1 MPDDEYDA
9 GMASPFPIP
18 CLSPHSGPAT
28 GACNNLQPKHFSN
41 CHWLL
46 IGVMGLSQALG
57 AGEYPVQPVPFT
69 EVTLTDSFW
78 APRQA
83 INRAVTVEHNFREME
98 KQGSLGG
105 FAVLAGDK
113 TGKYHGYLWGDS
125 DVYKTIEGAGY
136 LLKTQANPA
145 LEQRIAG
152 IIAQIQRAQAPDG
165 FIFPHLQI
173 TEPNY
178 VKFSRETTGTCESYS
193 MGHLIEAAVEYS
205 RMTGRTDFLGVAR
218 RAADLMVKVNKE
230 GKLLQVSGH
239 PQVEIALVK
248 LFRATGQQE
257 YLDLAQR
264 LVDGYKTHLSLWS
277 GGKPALAHDDVL
289 GHAVAVMY
297 LYSGAADV
305 GVLTG
310 DSSLIDL
317 LAGKWDRMVSR
328 KMYLTGGVGH
338 SRHHEGFADDY
349 DLPAEKDVYSETCS
363 AIADV
368 FWSGRMFQATG
379 ESKYYDVLERVLY
392 NNLAA
397 GAGLSGDRFFY
408 TNPLASAGKDSRWAW
423 HGCPCCPVNLVRF
436 WPRLSEYFFATGP
449 ADLYI
454 NLFAACEGKATVA
467 GTEVRIC
474 QKTDYP
480 WDGKVTLEIFA
491 EKPVEFALR
500 VRIPGW
506 AEGRPLPSDLYQYVP
521 PVTEQV
527 DLKVNGRETDRVRDK
542 GYAVIRRQWQTGD
555 RVELNFPM
563 PVRTVVAN
571 AKVAALKGRVAVE
584 RGPLVYCAEGVDNA
598 GKLAGLVLPPSAGW
612 RVEKQAGLLNGLCTI
627 KGALTLVPYYAW
639 SHRGAGEMKVWFED
653 SVRIEP

>member
-1 MPDDEYDA
+1 
-9 GMASPFPIP
+9 MASPIP
-18 CLSPHSGPAT
+18 TPPAPVT
-28 GACNNLQPKHFSN
+28 GSCNSLRPRRFSN
-41 CHWLL
+41 CHIPL
-46 IGVMGLSQALG
+46 IGVLSIAQALG
-57 AGEYPVQPVPFT
+57 AGEYPVTPVPFT

-83 INRAVTVEHNFREME
+83 TNRAVTVEHNLREMG

-105 FAVLAGDK
+105 FKVLAGDNAE
-113 TGKYHGYLWGDS
+113 KYHGYIYGDS

-136 LLKTQANPA
+136 LLKTKANPD
-145 LEQRIAG
+145 LDKRIEG
-152 IIAQIQRAQAPDG
+152 IIAQIGHAQAPDG
-165 FIFPHLQI
+165 YIFPHLQI

-178 VKFSRETTGTCESYS
+178 EKFSRETTGTCESYS

-205 RMTGRTDFLGVAR
+205 RMTGRTDFLAIAR

-239 PQVEIALVK
+239 PEVEIALVK
-248 LFRATGQQE
+248 LYRVTGQAE

-277 GGKPALAHDDVL
+277 GGKPVMGHDDVL

-297 LYSGAADV
+297 LYAGAADV
-305 GVLTG
+305 GVLKG

-317 LAGKWDRMVSR
+317 LARKWERMVSR

-338 SRHHEGFADDY
+338 SQHHEGFSDDY
-349 DLPAEKDVYSETCS
+349 DLPSEKDVYSETCS

-368 FWSGRMFQATG
+368 FWSSRMFQATG
-379 ESKYYDVLERVLY
+379 ESKYYDVIERVLY

-408 TNPLASAGKDSRWAW
+408 TNPLASEGKDSRWAW
-423 HGCPCCPVNLVRF
+423 HDCPCCPVNLVRF
-436 WPRLSEYFFATGP
+436 WPRLSEYIFATGP

-480 WDGKVTLEIFA
+480 WDGKVTLEIFP

-506 AEGRPLPSDLYQYVP
+506 AEGRPLPSDLYQYVSP
-521 PVTEQV
+521 GTEQV
-527 DLKVNGRETDRVRDK
+527 ELRVNGGEMERVRDK

-555 RVELNFPM
+555 RVDLNFPM

-571 AKVAALKGRVAVE
+571 AKVAALKGLVAVE

-598 GKLAGLVLPPSAGW
+598 GKLAGLVVPPSAGW
-612 RVEKQAGLLNGLCTI
+612 RVEKQAGLLNGLCTV
-627 KGALTLVPYYAW
+627 KGALTLIPYYAW
-639 SHRGAGEMKVWFED
+639 SHRGAGAMKVWFAD
-653 SVRIEP
+653 SVRNEP

>member
-1 MPDDEYDA
+1 MTLPIPITPCSPPSGPDA
-9 GMASPFPIP
+9 GS
-18 CLSPHSGPAT
+18 
-28 GACNNLQPKHFSN
+28 CNGLHTKQFSN
-41 CHWLL
+41 CQLL
-46 IGVMGLSQALG
+46 LMVVLGLAQALG
-57 AGEYPVQPVPFT
+57 AAEYPVTPVPFT

-83 INRAVTVEHNFREME
+83 TNRAVTVEHNLREMG

-105 FAVLAGDK
+105 FKVLAGASAE
-113 TGKYHGYLWGDS
+113 KYHGYMWGDS
-125 DVYKTIEGAGY
+125 DVYKTLEGAGY
-136 LLKTQANPA
+136 LLKTKANPDLA
-145 LEQRIAG
+145 ARIDG
-152 IIAQIQRAQAPDG
+152 IIAQIGHAQAPDG
-165 FIFPHLQI
+165 YIFPHLQI

-178 VKFSRETTGTCESYS
+178 EKFSRETSGTCESYS
-193 MGHLIEAAVEYS
+193 MGHLIESAVEYS
-205 RMTGRTDFLGVAR
+205 RMTGRTDFLAVAR

-239 PQVEIALVK
+239 PEVEIALVK
-248 LFRATGQQE
+248 LYRVTGQPE

-277 GGKPALAHDDVL
+277 GGKPVMGHDDVL

-297 LYSGAADV
+297 LYAGATDV
-305 GVLTG
+305 AVLKG
-310 DSSLIDL
+310 DTSLIDR
-317 LAGKWDRMVSR
+317 LARKWERMVGR

-338 SRHHEGFADDY
+338 SQHQEGFSDDY

-368 FWSGRMFQATG
+368 FWSSRMFQATG
-379 ESKYYDVLERVLY
+379 ESKYYDVIERVLY

-408 TNPLASAGKDSRWAW
+408 TNPLASGGKDSRWAW
-423 HGCPCCPVNLVRF
+423 HDCPCCPVNLVRF
-436 WPRLSEYFFATGP
+436 WPRLSEYIFATGP
-449 ADLYI
+449 ADLYV

-480 WDGKVTLEIFA
+480 WDGKVTLEIFP
-491 EKPVEFALR
+491 EKPVEFVLR

-506 AEGRPLPSDLYQYVP
+506 AEGRPLPSDLYQYVSP
-521 PVTEQV
+521 GTEQV
-527 DLKVNGRETDRVRDK
+527 ELKVNGGETDRVRDK
-542 GYAVIRRQWQTGD
+542 GYAMIRRQWQAGD
-555 RVELNFPM
+555 RVELILPM
-563 PVRTVVAN
+563 PVRKVVAN
-571 AKVAALKGRVAVE
+571 AKVAALKGMVAVE

-598 GKLAGLVLPPSAGW
+598 GKLSGLEVPPSAGW

-627 KGALTLVPYYAW
+627 KGGLTLIPYYAW
-639 SHRGAGEMKVWFED
+639 SHRGTGAMTVWFAD
-653 SVRIEP
+653 SVRNEP

>member
-1 MPDDEYDA
+1 MV
-9 GMASPFPIP
+9 SPFPSR
-18 CLSPHSGPAT
+18 LSPPPPAPLSDS
-28 GACNNLQPKHFSN
+28 CNSLRPKRFDS
-41 CHWLL
+41 CHIPL
-46 IGVMGLSQALG
+46 IVVLGLAQTLG
-57 AGEYPVQPVPFT
+57 AAEYPVQTVPFT
-69 EVTLTDSFW
+69 EVTLADSFW

-83 INRAVTVEHNFREME
+83 TNRAVTVEHNLREMG

-105 FAVLAGDK
+105 FKILAGDK
-113 TGKYHGYLWGDS
+113 AVKYHGYMWGDS

-136 LLKTQANPA
+136 LLKTKANPE
-145 LEQRIAG
+145 LEQRIEG
-152 IIAQIQRAQAPDG
+152 IIAQIAHAQAPDG
-165 FIFPHLQI
+165 YIFPHLQI

-178 VKFSRETTGTCESYS
+178 ERFSKETTGTCESYS
-193 MGHLIEAAVEYS
+193 MGHLIESAVEYS
-205 RMTGRTDFLGVAR
+205 RMTGQTDFLGVAR
-218 RAADLMVKVNKE
+218 RAADLMVKVNKA

-239 PQVEIALVK
+239 PEVEIALVK
-248 LFRATGQQE
+248 LFRVTGQQE
-257 YLDLAQR
+257 YLDLAQK

-277 GGKPALAHDDVL
+277 GGKPVLGHDDVL

-297 LYSGAADV
+297 LYAGAADV
-305 GVLTG
+305 AVLKG
-310 DSSLIDL
+310 DSSLIEL
-317 LAGKWDRMVSR
+317 LERKWQRMVGR

-338 SRHHEGFADDY
+338 SQHQEGFSDDY

-363 AIADV
+363 AIANV
-368 FWSGRMFQATG
+368 FWSSRMFQATG
-379 ESKYYDVLERVLY
+379 ESKYYDVIERVLY

-408 TNPLASAGKDSRWAW
+408 TNPLASGGKDSRWAW
-423 HGCPCCPVNLVRF
+423 HDCPCCPVNLVRF
-436 WPRLSEYFFATGP
+436 WPRLSEYIFATGP
-449 ADLYI
+449 ADLYV

-480 WDGKVTLEIFA
+480 WDGKVTLEIFP
-491 EKPVEFALR
+491 EKPVEFVLR

-506 AEGRPLPSDLYQYVP
+506 AEGRPLPSDLYQYVSP
-521 PVTEQV
+521 GTEQV
-527 DLKVNGRETDRVRDK
+527 ELKVNGGEMEKIRDK

-571 AKVAALKGRVAVE
+571 AKVTALKGRVAVE

-598 GKLAGLVLPPSAGW
+598 GKLAAAAVPPSAGW

-627 KGALTLVPYYAW
+627 KGDLTLVPYYAW
-639 SHRGAGEMKVWFED
+639 SHRGAGAMKVWFAD
-653 SVRIEP
+653 SVRNEP